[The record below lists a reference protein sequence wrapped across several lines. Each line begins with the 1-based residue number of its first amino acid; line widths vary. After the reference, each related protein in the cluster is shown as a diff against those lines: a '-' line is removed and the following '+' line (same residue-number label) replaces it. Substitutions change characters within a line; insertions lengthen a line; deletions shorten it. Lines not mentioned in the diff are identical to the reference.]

1 MAQCANC
8 GSETETVVVMVNNH
22 NDGLAAVLI
31 EIQLLKGILMAAI
44 DDLNA
49 QLSSLRDG
57 QQQLVDGQTELIKD
71 QGRILAKLADVLAQ
85 GNPDLSAATALVQ
98 EMQSKNDAQLAA
110 VQAADAALE
119 AADPET
125 PVA

>member
-1 MAQCANC
+1 MAHCESC
-8 GSETETVVVMVNNH
+8 GRDDTVVVTVNNH

-31 EIQLLKGILMAAI
+31 EIQHMKGILMTAV

-49 QLSSLRDG
+49 QLSTLRDG

-71 QGRILAKLADVLAQ
+71 QGRILAKLADVLAGQ
-85 GNPDLSAATALVQ
+85 NPDLSAATALVQ
-98 EMQSKNDAQLAA
+98 EMQAKNDAQLQA

-125 PVA
+125 PPVV